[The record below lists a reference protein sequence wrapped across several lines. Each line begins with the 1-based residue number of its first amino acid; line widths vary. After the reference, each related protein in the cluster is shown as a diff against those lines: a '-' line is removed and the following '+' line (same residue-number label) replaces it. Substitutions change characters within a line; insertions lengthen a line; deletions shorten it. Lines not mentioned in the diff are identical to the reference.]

1 MSNLIEATAITTT
14 AAASEPAGDA
24 LGHSVNALAKS
35 FSGTNGLMLII
46 AIAGFL
52 ALAFFEGRQSQKG
65 RLATARFAGSA
76 EKSKARR
83 KAQKQMKAK
92 RHNQVAVDI
101 YKHLYLPDLQQGL
114 IACGG
119 AGSGKTESML
129 LPAMYSSIEQG
140 YPMLVYDFKYGD
152 PRDSLTG
159 SIAAYAVKHGYKVH
173 IFAPGFPESE
183 ICNPLDFLMDELDG
197 EMAGQLAR
205 VMNRNL
211 KPSGGKGDDPFF
223 SIAGDLLI
231 LAVLLLAKQTAYS
244 DMVQCQKILSLT
256 SLKERIEAANLSY
269 LTQSTFDQFLSV
281 AKSEKT
287 ADSIR
292 GTAQNLFVPFTT
304 PGISSAFCGKTTLP
318 LTITGKTLVILGLN
332 KANKESL
339 APYIAGILQML
350 VQRNLSFARTDPF
363 VLAIDELP
371 TIFTDVDNWLAQ
383 NRSAGL
389 CCLLGVQDYGQLE
402 DRYGKERARTIFAN
416 AATKAIF
423 AQQEYESARSFSDL
437 LGDQEIH
444 YKQKSRGMSGGK
456 ASTNVTD
463 TERTGKLF
471 TPDQFSKLPPGKC
484 VLISPGFS
492 SKSETKIPILQQI
505 PLTQEAKDRKAWCQ
519 QMWNEKVLPRLKAR
533 SPQPQF
539 SDRAALRDYTEELLR
554 SRYDEAIGLLPEPP
568 QTNQQSNGK
577 VKFQF

>member
-1 MSNLIEATAITTT
+1 MSAPTETTVATAT
-14 AAASEPAGDA
+14 ASTSISNSG
-24 LGHSVNALAKS
+24 NALIKS
-35 FSGTNGLMLII
+35 FSGTNGILLCV
-46 AIAGFL
+46 ALAGFL
-52 ALAFFEGRQSQKG
+52 VLSWLGQGHSRRG
-65 RLATARFAGSA
+65 RLATARFAGTA
-76 EKSKARR
+76 EKAKARR

-101 YKHLYLPDLQQGL
+101 YKSVYLPDLQQGL

-183 ICNPLDFLMDELDG
+183 ICNPLDFLIDDLDG

-211 KPSGGKGDDPFF
+211 KPAGGKGDDPFF

-231 LAVLLLAKQTAYS
+231 LAVLLLAKQTAYP

-256 SLKERIEAANLSY
+256 KLKDRIEASDLSY
-269 LTQSTFDQFLSV
+269 LTKSTFDQFLSV
-281 AKSEKT
+281 AASEKT

-304 PGISSAFCGKTTLP
+304 PGISSAFCGETTLP
-318 LTITGKTLVILGLN
+318 LTITGKTLVVLGLN

-339 APYIAGILQML
+339 APYVAGILQML

-371 TIFTDVDNWLAQ
+371 TIFTDIDNWLAQ

-444 YKQKSRGMSGGK
+444 YKQKSRGSSGGK

-484 VLISPGFS
+484 VLVSPGFS
-492 SKSETKIPILQQI
+492 TKSETKIPILQQI
-505 PLTQEAKDRKAWCQ
+505 PLTEKAKQRKAWCQ
-519 QMWNEKVLPRLKAR
+519 KMWNEKVLPRLIAR
-533 SPQPQF
+533 STQPQF
-539 SDRAALRDYTEELLR
+539 ANRAELRDYTETLLK
-554 SRYDEAIGLLPEPP
+554 SRHEEAAGLLPEPP
-568 QTNQQSNGK
+568 QSAQQPNGK